1 MDLTDSK
8 ATQVFKYLDKTNQG
22 QIDKENIIQAMRYL
36 GIIKTQTEFEALIN
50 ELPNTITL
58 NQFLNLINKERDN
71 LIDKQDII
79 QAFEVF
85 DEKKTG
91 KVSAKELY
99 HALSVIGEKLT
110 QNDIDALTKMV
121 QPDKDGLINYLDLV
135 DCLLS
140 QN

>member
-22 QIDKENIIQAMRYL
+22 HIDKENIIQAMRYL
-36 GIIKTQTEFEALIN
+36 GIIKTQTAFEALIN
-50 ELPNTITL
+50 ELPNTLTL
-58 NQFLNLINKERDN
+58 DHFLNLINIERDN
-71 LIDKQDII
+71 LIDKQNII
-79 QAFEVF
+79 KAFEVF

-91 KVSAKELY
+91 KVNAKELY

-110 QNDIDALTKMV
+110 KNDIDALTKMA
-121 QPDKDGLINYLDLV
+121 QPDKDGRINYLDLV